1 MWIGKRES
9 FVPRDRNSLPE
20 RAQRW
25 IVRLGGGHG
34 NGAKVFQGLE
44 VYMFRDEL
52 GRIVE
57 ECLKSAIL
65 LRLNETEMP
74 LRQRQAIAS
83 RDASK
88 DLRAA

>member
-1 MWIGKRES
+1 
-9 FVPRDRNSLPE
+9 
-20 RAQRW
+20 
-25 IVRLGGGHG
+25 
-34 NGAKVFQGLE
+34 
-44 VYMFRDEL
+44 MFRDEL

-57 ECLKSAIL
+57 ECLKCAIL

-74 LRQRQAIAS
+74 LRQREAIAS